1 MPALCLRLVWGL
13 QLCLDAAGA
22 RAGEGAGEA
31 AERPRKRFLS
41 LLSPPSRSMLDCASK
56 MDRPALAPCMCQTSA
71 QSVCIRLTVG
81 RVTWAW
87 AWVSKHQAVLHWP
100 ALM

>member
-56 MDRPALAPCMCQTSA
+56 MDRPGLGALHVPDQCSEC
-71 QSVCIRLTVG
+71 VHPPYG
-81 RVTWAW
+81 G
-87 AWVSKHQAVLHWP
+87 
-100 ALM
+100 